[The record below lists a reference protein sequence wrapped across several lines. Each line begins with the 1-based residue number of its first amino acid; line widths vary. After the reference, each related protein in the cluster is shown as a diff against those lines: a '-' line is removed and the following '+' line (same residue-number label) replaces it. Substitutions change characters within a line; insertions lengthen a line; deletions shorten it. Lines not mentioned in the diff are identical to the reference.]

1 MKKLAVQNLENCM
14 YCLTCENACA
24 QAFYK
29 GENLQAQDL
38 SCIHVL
44 GNVDPQKIKINACV
58 QCGKCAK
65 TCEAG
70 AITQNNQGVYMI
82 NKKLCVNCGKCVEAC
97 PFQVMVKAEGRPA
110 PSKCIA
116 CGICVK
122 ACPQGVLYIK
132 EDAKASAA

>member
-1 MKKLAVQNLENCM
+1 MKKLAVQNPESCM
-14 YCLTCENACA
+14 FCLTCENACA

-29 GENLQAQDL
+29 GENTQAQDL

-44 GNVDPQKIKINACV
+44 GTGDPKKIKFATCA
-58 QCGKCAK
+58 QCGKCSK
-65 TCEAG
+65 VCEAG
-70 AITQNNQGVYMI
+70 AITPNAQGVYMI
-82 NKKLCVNCGKCVEAC
+82 NKKLCVNCGKCIEEC
-97 PFQVMVKAEGRPA
+97 PFHVMVKAADKPN

-132 EDAKASAA
+132 EDAKAGAA